1 MEKIELEKNWIWK
14 EFTYWPNSRTS
25 PAFFLPLPGLPCL
38 ARPTR
43 RLPHADAL
51 ARTPRGPACCPA
63 CLVFP
68 PARAPHSSAHRPT
81 APLARFFITARSLS
95 HCTSAPPVSVFS
107 LLSFLLPRASFFFP
121 GSFLLRPPS
130 ALLGWKA
137 TAVTRTWQVTNPAR
151 FPSYFRSPAGL

>member
-1 MEKIELEKNWIWK
+1 MEKIELEKDWIWK

-51 ARTPRGPACCPA
+51 ARTPRGPACFPA

-81 APLARFFITARSLS
+81 APLARFSS
-95 HCTSAPPVSVFS
+95 
-107 LLSFLLPRASFFFP
+107 PRALSLTAPRPHPSASSPFFPFFFP
-121 GSFLLRPPS
+121 ELPFSSPVLSFSGHRQRCSDGRPP
-130 ALLGWKA
+130 
-137 TAVTRTWQVTNPAR
+137 P
-151 FPSYFRSPAGL
+151 SPAHGR